1 MITGTI
7 AICTRN
13 RARVLRQCLASL
25 STQVGAP
32 GPLEVLVVDNG
43 STDDTPDLL
52 RTWAAAGEGRRWW
65 REPAVGLSH
74 ARNAALEV
82 SDADVVLF
90 TDDDALTPP
99 TWARAHLAAYAD
111 EGVGST
117 GGPVGLTWPAG
128 RPAWLGQ
135 GVEQWYSAL
144 DLGDRAV
151 PFPTEH
157 GPYGTNMAVRRR
169 AAVAVGGYDPALGRA
184 GGRLLS
190 GEEPDLTRR
199 LRAAGWQ
206 VAYVPEAAVV
216 QQVLPERLDRR
227 WLLRRGFAQ
236 GLTNARLDRRRHRR
250 PWRDDVTAAASEVRT
265 ARDLLGGRR
274 QAGRDELADT
284 VLALVHAGAAV
295 DRVRSLVAGRG
306 RA

>member
-13 RARVLRQCLASL
+13 RAAVLRQCLASVA
-25 STQVGAP
+25 TQVGSP

-43 STDDTPDLL
+43 SSDDTPDLL
-52 RTWAAAGEGRRWW
+52 RTWAAAGEGRRWR
-65 REPAVGLSH
+65 REAAVGLSH
-74 ARNAALEV
+74 ARNAALES

-111 EGVGST
+111 ETVGSA

-128 RPAWLGQ
+128 RPPWVGD
-135 GVEQWYSAL
+135 GVVQWFSAL
-144 DLGDRAV
+144 DLGDEAA

-157 GPYGTNMAVRRR
+157 GPYGTNMSVRRG
-169 AAVAVGGYDPALGRA
+169 AALDAGGYDTALGRA
-184 GGRLLS
+184 GDRLLS

-199 LRAAGWQ
+199 LRAVGWQ
-206 VAYVPEAAVV
+206 VVYVPDAAVV
-216 QQVLPERLDRR
+216 QQVLPERLARR

-236 GLTNARLDRRRHRR
+236 GL
-250 PWRDDVTAAASEVRT
+250 
-265 ARDLLGGRR
+265 
-274 QAGRDELADT
+274 
-284 VLALVHAGAAV
+284 
-295 DRVRSLVAGRG
+295 
-306 RA
+306 